1 MEPQYN
7 QNPLTEKG
15 SLDYTDFGWALLDNL
30 KACGFKEAYAIAYFS
45 ALKGYIGGGWR
56 LGDDIP
62 IIFEAIK

>member
-1 MEPQYN
+1 M
-7 QNPLTEKG
+7 
-15 SLDYTDFGWALLDNL
+15 DNL

-45 ALKGYIGGGWR
+45 ALKGYFGGGWR